1 MISLAHGR
9 LVGGREAEPTQ
20 PMGARAASGPQRLGP
35 GERWELSNE
44 GGAPAILTREQIVEA
59 LLNRSVSM
67 NARIR
72 PQGSGQWYVPEA
84 FPELE
89 PACASV
95 SFARSGVS
103 PKQASGMVV
112 ISSSV
117 PRLLDLSKK
126 LRHGSG
132 ARKPEFFL
140 PILNKDPGVTMVTW
154 TQLFAVW
161 DRFYVGCVL
170 ESHYVKPGQPLNVF
184 LIGMN
189 CSDKPQARALAP
201 SGFRPPDSRD
211 LAFTLSPFQWD
222 VNHFPLGTPA
232 DAQQHTLGFRTI
244 STAGKVATAAAVG
257 ILTLGTFVY
266 APGHKGFSVSYKV
279 LEPKSVQSIVS
290 VEQSALRALTE
301 AFQDHQAEA
310 LVGPG
315 GERFPKDRVLEWF
328 RYYLGANP
336 ETIVHTLNAEK
347 DRSKVVPSLFNQFLG
362 TEFPDGTWFP
372 PAPS

>member
-1 MISLAHGR
+1 M
-9 LVGGREAEPTQ
+9 GGREAEPG
-20 PMGARAASGPQRLGP
+20 PAAAAQTGGGPQATGP
-35 GERWELSNE
+35 AARWELADP
-44 GGAPAILTREQIVEA
+44 GGVPTPFAREQLVEA

-67 NARIR
+67 NARVR

-95 SFARSGVS
+95 SFARSGVW

-126 LRHGSG
+126 LRHGNG

-189 CSDKPQARALAP
+189 CSDKERTHALAP
-201 SGFRPPDSRD
+201 SGFKPPDGARP
-211 LAFTLSPFQWD
+211 LLGFTLSPFAWD
-222 VNHFPLGTPA
+222 VNHFPLGAPA

-290 VEQSALRALTE
+290 VEESALRALHA
-301 AFQDHQAEA
+301 AFQEHQADA

-315 GERFPKDRVLEWF
+315 GDRFPKDRVLEWF
-328 RYYLGANP
+328 KYYLGANP
-336 ETIVHTLNAEK
+336 GMIIHTLNAEK
-347 DRSKVVPSLFNQFLG
+347 DRSKVVPSLFNQFLS

>member
-1 MISLAHGR
+1 MSPRADHCP
-9 LVGGREAEPTQ
+9 VGGREAEPG
-20 PMGARAASGPQRLGP
+20 PAVAAQTPGGPQAP
-35 GERWELSNE
+35 EPAARWELADP
-44 GGAPAILTREQIVEA
+44 GGVPTPFAREQLVEA

-67 NARIR
+67 NARVR

-95 SFARSGVS
+95 SLARSGVW

-184 LIGMN
+184 LVGMN
-189 CSDKPQARALAP
+189 CSDKDRTHALAP
-201 SGFRPPDSRD
+201 SGFRPPDSRG

-257 ILTLGTFVY
+257 VLTLGTFVY
-266 APGHKGFSVSYKV
+266 APGHKGFSVSYKI
-279 LEPKSVQSIVS
+279 LEPKSVQSIAS

-315 GERFPKDRVLEWF
+315 GERFPRDRVLEWF

-336 ETIVHTLNAEK
+336 EMIIHTLNAEK
-347 DRSKVVPSLFNQFLG
+347 DRSKVVPSLFNQFLS

>member
-1 MISLAHGR
+1 MSGTKHAIPKAGR
-9 LVGGREAEPTQ
+9 SSTRPATGGSRTGVTFMSPPGDHCLVGGREAEPG
-20 PMGARAASGPQRLGP
+20 PAVAAQTGGGPQATGP
-35 GERWELSNE
+35 AARWELADP
-44 GGAPAILTREQIVEA
+44 GGVPTPFAREQLVEA

-67 NARIR
+67 NARVR

-95 SFARSGVS
+95 SFARSGVW

-126 LRHGSG
+126 LRHGNG

-189 CSDKPQARALAP
+189 CSDKERTHALAP
-201 SGFRPPDSRD
+201 SGFKPPDGARP
-211 LAFTLSPFQWD
+211 LLGFTLSPFAWD
-222 VNHFPLGTPA
+222 VNHFPLGAPA

-244 STAGKVATAAAVG
+244 SNRRQGRHGGRGRDSHAGHVRV
-257 ILTLGTFVY
+257 
-266 APGHKGFSVSYKV
+266 
-279 LEPKSVQSIVS
+279 
-290 VEQSALRALTE
+290 RAG
-301 AFQDHQAEA
+301 AQ
-310 LVGPG
+310 
-315 GERFPKDRVLEWF
+315 RVLGELQGP
-328 RYYLGANP
+328 R
-336 ETIVHTLNAEK
+336 AEVRAVNRLRRRI
-347 DRSKVVPSLFNQFLG
+347 RS
-362 TEFPDGTWFP
+362 
-372 PAPS
+372 